1 MTTTTVTSQLHAR
14 FDAIFNPKTGF
25 LARNNVERT
34 EEIELLAIAIISGID
49 LLFLGDPGVGKT
61 WLIELLTDYCIDA
74 AELFTHLLAK
84 DQSVSELLGEKD
96 VMAMK
101 EGRTARITAGSLIEA
116 NLAYLD
122 EIFKGSPPML
132 NPLLDIFA
140 KRQLK
145 IGGKVIDC
153 SQLITI
159 LMSSNELPDRE
170 DLQAFRD
177 RIAITKVVQPV
188 QTPEGRKSVSLIQL
202 GYDVD
207 GIDSTDLEPLTLDD
221 IKTIRDAARAIP
233 VPEPVLEKMGE
244 LEQKCLE
251 AGFMVSQRRK
261 RDIWRA
267 MRSRAWLRG
276 RDTVV
281 MDDFLVAEHMAWS
294 LPDHH
299 KPARDIVTDL
309 ASKFTRKARR
319 LREAME
325 AVRAE
330 MAKLEQDAAKLD
342 EAERRDKMGEGWQ
355 FATQLKKLLD
365 EGKDQITEGEAEGE
379 DVSVTREV
387 VAEIKSYHKW
397 VVGYLSGTDDDDD
410 DE

>member
-1 MTTTTVTSQLHAR
+1 VSTTTIASALHAR

-25 LARNNVERT
+25 LAKYNIERT
-34 EEIELLAIAIISGID
+34 EEIELLGLAVISRVD

-61 WLIELLTDYCIDA
+61 WLIELLTDYGLVDMQ
-74 AELFTHLLAK
+74 LFTHLLAK
-84 DQSVSELLGEKD
+84 DQSVSEILGEKD

-101 EGRTARITAGSLIEA
+101 EGRTARITAGSLVEA

-188 QTPEGRKSVSLIQL
+188 KTPEGRRAITDIQL
-202 GYDVD
+202 GYDIG
-207 GIDSTDLEPLTLDD
+207 GIDTTDLEPLTLDD
-221 IKTIRDAARAIP
+221 IAAIRAEAMK
-233 VPEPVLEKMGE
+233 VEFPEPVREKVGE

-251 AGFMVSQRRK
+251 AGFMISQRRK
-261 RDIWRA
+261 RDILRM
-267 MRSRAWLRG
+267 MRSRAWARG
-276 RDTVV
+276 RDSVV

-294 LPDHH
+294 HPDHH

-319 LREAME
+319 LRETME

-330 MAKLEQDAAKLD
+330 IAQLEQDAAKLD
-342 EAERRDKMGEGWQ
+342 EAEAREKMAEGWQ
-355 FATQLKKLLD
+355 FATQLKNLLE

-379 DVSVTREV
+379 DVTVTREV

-410 DE
+410 D